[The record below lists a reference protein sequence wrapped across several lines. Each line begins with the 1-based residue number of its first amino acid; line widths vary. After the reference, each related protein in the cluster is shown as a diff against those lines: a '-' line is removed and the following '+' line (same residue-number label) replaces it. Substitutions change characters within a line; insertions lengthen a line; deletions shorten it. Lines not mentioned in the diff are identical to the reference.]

1 MEKKSCTKGACGLA
15 AGRPNFLRGEGCKG
29 NTAHAPAP
37 PRAPKRSA
45 GHRCQRARKAPRF
58 CCISAIVLR
67 LWQEWQRLWRLLRSV
82 NTASLRGAA
91 GCGPLPWP
99 ASGLR
104 AGHTAKTAREGAV
117 GPQVLRPLWSQV
129 HPVPGLGR
137 IAAAVLG
144 AVEITIAAS
153 YQGRTPRMSA
163 WTQRLL
169 CHGLS
174 PPGKTKSRHRRLLHR
189 KIIGTG
195 LSKALAMFDIHEI
208 FCLCNY
214 GTRESAAGAGLRAG
228 LLVRD
233 AVAVGADIPSLLYG
247 QFNTFIARLQ
257 RVSLTFV

>member
-1 MEKKSCTKGACGLA
+1 MGKKSCTKGACGLA
-15 AGRPNFLRGEGCKG
+15 AGRPNFAGEGCKKHRAR
-29 NTAHAPAP
+29 TRPA
-37 PRAPKRSA
+37 RAPKRSA

-58 CCISAIVLR
+58 CCISAIVFATMAGMAKAL
-67 LWQEWQRLWRLLRSV
+67 EIALRSV

-104 AGHTAKTAREGAV
+104 AGHSWQKRLAKELSGRRSSVHSGVRYIQCQDLAASA
-117 GPQVLRPLWSQV
+117 LRLS
-129 HPVPGLGR
+129 LG
-137 IAAAVLG
+137 
-144 AVEITIAAS
+144 VEITIAAS
-153 YQGRTPRMSA
+153 YQGRTQDVGMDATAFVPWAITSG
-163 WTQRLL
+163 QN
-169 CHGLS
+169 
-174 PPGKTKSRHRRLLHR
+174 KSRHRRLLHR

-195 LSKALAMFDIHEI
+195 IEALAMFDIHEI

-214 GTRESAAGAGLRAG
+214 GTRRNQAAGAGLRAG